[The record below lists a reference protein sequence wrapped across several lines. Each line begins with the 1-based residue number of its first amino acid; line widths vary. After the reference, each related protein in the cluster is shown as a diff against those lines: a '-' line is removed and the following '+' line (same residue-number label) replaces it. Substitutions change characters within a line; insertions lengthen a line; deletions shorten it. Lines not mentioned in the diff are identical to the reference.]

1 MAIKESLH
9 PIEKSLTL
17 KNKRQYLYN
26 GVFLLLITM
35 LWNIIFGPY
44 LPERYSLVNF
54 KMNIPAIVL
63 IGENGFRILTFG
75 FTVFLVL
82 GLKDRTQK
90 AGLILYIGGIILY
103 FASWAAQM
111 FMPDTTWSQG
121 MPAIQIA

>member
-82 GLKDRTQK
+82 GLKDRT
-90 AGLILYIGGIILY
+90 
-103 FASWAAQM
+103 
-111 FMPDTTWSQG
+111 
-121 MPAIQIA
+121 